1 MTQDLLKNQIHKI
14 CRMDESCKMLI
25 INLIK
30 GKKHKFNIISASAYP
45 QEEIDFML
53 EAEVKYT
60 GKLISQTAHH
70 ITDLHWKMEKELQ
83 SMEQEIWQGDV
94 RRSTLT
100 RYSGLTTAEM
110 GIFRE
115 IERMEKK
122 DLRRTMDIYIE
133 LMTEQETQPELEQ
146 QL

>member
-1 MTQDLLKNQIHKI
+1 
-14 CRMDESCKMLI
+14 MLI

-30 GKKHKFNIISASAYP
+30 GRKHKFNIISASAYP
-45 QEEIDFML
+45 QEEIDLML

-70 ITDLHWKMEKELQ
+70 ITDLHWKMEKELE

-94 RRSTLT
+94 PRSTLKI
-100 RYSGLTTAEM
+100 YSGLITTAEM

-115 IERMEKK
+115 IERMDQN
-122 DLRRTMDIYIE
+122 DLRSTMADG
-133 LMTEQETQPELEQ
+133 
-146 QL
+146 